1 MNTFRIFPV
10 SSHVVSVAADAPLS
24 GPVQPNPVPRGL
36 RAVALWHALAS
47 GATNLGA
54 APSIHMPGCCLNW
67 TQHRNMRRMLGMP
80 AHVISHSALERQLLV
95 QLGGRLRAART
106 HRGWTASQVAD
117 RAGISRTTLSAV
129 ESGAA
134 SPAIGTYLKVL
145 GVLGL
150 AGDLALVATG
160 EGAVAP
166 RA

>member
-10 SSHVVSVAADAPLS
+10 CSRVLSVAADSPLS

-36 RAVALWHALAS
+36 RAVALWHASVAI
-47 GATNLGA
+47 NLGA
-54 APSIHMPGCCLNW
+54 APSIHMPGCFSNW
-67 TQHRNMRRMLGMP
+67 TSHRNMRRMLGMP

>member
-1 MNTFRIFPV
+1 
-10 SSHVVSVAADAPLS
+10 
-24 GPVQPNPVPRGL
+24 
-36 RAVALWHALAS
+36 
-47 GATNLGA
+47 
-54 APSIHMPGCCLNW
+54 
-67 TQHRNMRRMLGMP
+67 MLVMP
-80 AHVISHSALERQLLV
+80 AHITSHSALERQLLI

-129 ESGAA
+129 ESGAP

-160 EGAVAP
+160 EGTTLA
-166 RA
+166 RS

>member
-1 MNTFRIFPV
+1 MTRNC
-10 SSHVVSVAADAPLS
+10 
-24 GPVQPNPVPRGL
+24 GPRTSFNLHL
-36 RAVALWHALAS
+36 R
-47 GATNLGA
+47 
-54 APSIHMPGCCLNW
+54 CCPIW
-67 TQHRNMRRMLGMP
+67 TPAHQMRRILFMP
-80 AHVISHSALERQLLV
+80 AHVLIHSALERQLLI

-117 RAGISRTTLSAV
+117 RAEISRTTLHAV

-160 EGAVAP
+160 EGTTGERP
-166 RA
+166 